1 MTSATYRG
9 QAAFLEHAAAPA
21 LVGRLRATFDTGKT
35 RPLAWR
41 LDQLARLRAL
51 LVDGET
57 ELLDA
62 LHADL
67 GKPRVEAWATDI
79 GIVVNAVDYTR
90 RHLRHWTVSERVWTP
105 LAQRPGQAHVERGP
119 LGVVL
124 VIAPWNYPV
133 HLLLWPMLGAI
144 AAGNCVVGKPSE
156 LTPHTSAAI
165 AKLVSRYLDPTA
177 VAIVEGGPEATQVLL
192 AERFDH
198 IFYTGSGRV
207 GQVVMEA
214 AARHLTP
221 VTLELGGKSPAIVAA
236 DADIEIAARRIAW
249 GKFLNAGQTCIA
261 PDYALVAAPV
271 FDRFLDHL
279 VASIHEFYG
288 DDPSRS
294 PDYGRIVDDRHF
306 QRLSA
311 LLADGRV
318 VVGGDRDAS
327 RRYLAPTV
335 LTDVA
340 LDSAAMRD
348 EIFGPVLPV
357 LRIEDADAAVRFVN
371 ARDRPLA
378 LYVFSESRATQQS
391 VLEAT
396 QSGAACVNATML
408 HAAVPGLP
416 FGGVGASGTGAYHGR
431 ATFETFTHRRAV
443 LRRRSR
449 PDPSVA
455 YPPYSRWKERLIRRF
470 L

>member
-1 MTSATYRG
+1 VTPTGVVAHVDAG
-9 QAAFLEHAAAPA
+9 A
-21 LVGRLRATFDTGKT
+21 LVGRLRATFDGGTT

-41 LDQLARLRAL
+41 LEQLARLRAL
-51 LVDGET
+51 LVDGEA

-62 LHADL
+62 LRADL
-67 GKPRVEAWATDI
+67 GKPRIEAWATDL
-79 GIVVNAVDYTR
+79 GIVVNAVDHTR
-90 RHLRHWTVSERVWTP
+90 RHLRRWTAAVRVWTP
-105 LAQRPGQAHVERGP
+105 LAQLPAQARLVRGP

-144 AAGNCVVGKPSE
+144 AAGNCVIGKPSE
-156 LTPHTSAAI
+156 LTPHTSAAL
-165 AKLVSRYLDPTA
+165 AELVRRYLDPAA
-177 VAIVEGGPEATQVLL
+177 VAIVEGGPEDTQALL

-198 IFYTGSGRV
+198 IFYTGNGRV

-236 DADIEIAARRIAW
+236 DADVEIAARRIAW

-271 FDRFLDHL
+271 VDRFLEHL
-279 VASIHEFYG
+279 GATIREFYG

-294 PDYGRIVDDRHF
+294 ADYGRIVDDRHF
-306 QRLSA
+306 ERLSA

-318 VVGGDRDAS
+318 VIGGDRDAS
-327 RRYLAPTV
+327 SRYLAPTV
-335 LTDVA
+335 LVDVVPE
-340 LDSAAMRD
+340 SAVMRD
-348 EIFGPVLPV
+348 EIFGPLLPVLPV
-357 LRIEDADAAVRFVN
+357 DDVEAACRFVN

-378 LYVFSESRATQQS
+378 LYVFSESRATQQA
-391 VLEAT
+391 VLDAT

-449 PDPSVA
+449 PDPSVT
-455 YPPYSRWKERLIRRF
+455 YPPYSSWKERLIRRF

>member
-1 MTSATYRG
+1 VTATVV
-9 QAAFLEHAAAPA
+9 QHVA
-21 LVGRLRATFDTGKT
+21 RLRATFETGAT

-51 LVDGET
+51 LVDGEA

-67 GKPRVEAWATDI
+67 GKPRVEGWATDI
-79 GIVVNAVDYTR
+79 GIVVNAVDHTR
-90 RHLRHWTVSERVWTP
+90 RHLRQWMLSERIWVP
-105 LAQRPGQAHVERGP
+105 LAQRPGQARVVRGP

-177 VAIVEGGPEATQVLL
+177 VAIVEGGPDETQALL
-192 AERFDH
+192 TERFDH
-198 IFYTGSGRV
+198 IFYTGNGRV
-207 GQVVMEA
+207 GRIVMEA

-236 DADIEIAARRIAW
+236 DADIEVAARRIAW

-271 FDRFLDHL
+271 FDHFLDHL
-279 VASIHEFYG
+279 VAAIREFYG

-311 LLADGRV
+311 LVADGRV
-318 VVGGDRDAS
+318 VVGGDGDAS

-335 LTDVA
+335 LADVG
-340 LDSAAMRD
+340 LDSAVMRD

-357 LRIEDADAAVRFVN
+357 LPVENTDAAVRFVN
-371 ARDRPLA
+371 GRDRPLA

-391 VLEAT
+391 VLDAT
-396 QSGAACVNATML
+396 QSGAASVNATML

-443 LRRRSR
+443 VRRPSR
-449 PDPSVA
+449 PDPSVM

>member
-1 MTSATYRG
+1 M
-9 QAAFLEHAAAPA
+9 
-21 LVGRLRATFDTGKT
+21 
-35 RPLAWR
+35 
-41 LDQLARLRAL
+41 
-51 LVDGET
+51 
-57 ELLDA
+57 
-62 LHADL
+62 
-67 GKPRVEAWATDI
+67 
-79 GIVVNAVDYTR
+79 
-90 RHLRHWTVSERVWTP
+90 
-105 LAQRPGQAHVERGP
+105 
-119 LGVVL
+119 
-124 VIAPWNYPV
+124 
-133 HLLLWPMLGAI
+133 
-144 AAGNCVVGKPSE
+144 VGKPSE

-177 VAIVEGGPEATQVLL
+177 VAIVEGGPDETQALL

-198 IFYTGSGRV
+198 IFYTGNGRV
-207 GQVVMEA
+207 GKIVMEA

-236 DADIEIAARRIAW
+236 DADIEVAARRIAW

-271 FDRFLDHL
+271 FDHFLDHL
-279 VASIHEFYG
+279 VAAIREFYG

-311 LLADGRV
+311 LVADGRV
-318 VVGGDRDAS
+318 VVGGDGDAS

-335 LTDVA
+335 LADVA
-340 LDSAAMRD
+340 LDSAVMRD

-357 LRIEDADAAVRFVN
+357 LPVEDADEAVRFVN
-371 ARDRPLA
+371 GRDQPLA

-391 VLEAT
+391 VLDAT

-443 LRRRSR
+443 LRRPSR
-449 PDPSVA
+449 PDPSVM

>member
-1 MTSATYRG
+1 M
-9 QAAFLEHAAAPA
+9 
-21 LVGRLRATFDTGKT
+21 
-35 RPLAWR
+35 
-41 LDQLARLRAL
+41 
-51 LVDGET
+51 
-57 ELLDA
+57 
-62 LHADL
+62 
-67 GKPRVEAWATDI
+67 
-79 GIVVNAVDYTR
+79 
-90 RHLRHWTVSERVWTP
+90 
-105 LAQRPGQAHVERGP
+105 
-119 LGVVL
+119 L

-144 AAGNCVVGKPSE
+144 AAGNCVIGKPSE

-165 AKLVSRYLDPTA
+165 AKLVARFLDPSA
-177 VAIVEGGPEATQVLL
+177 VAIVEGGPDATQALL

-207 GQVVMEA
+207 GRVVMEA

-236 DADIEIAARRIAW
+236 DADVEIAARRIAW
-249 GKFLNAGQTCIA
+249 GKFLNVGQTCIA

-271 FDRFLDHL
+271 FDQFVDHL
-279 VASIHEFYG
+279 AGMIREFYG
-288 DDPSRS
+288 DDPSAS

-306 QRLSA
+306 ARLSD
-311 LLADGRV
+311 LLADGRI
-318 VVGGDRDAS
+318 VVGGERDAS
-327 RRYLAPTV
+327 SRYFAPTV
-335 LTDVA
+335 LTEVA
-340 LDSAAMRD
+340 PESAVMRD

-357 LRIEDADAAVRFVN
+357 LPVQDVEEAIRFVN

-378 LYVFSESRATQQS
+378 LYVFSESRATQDA
-391 VLEAT
+391 VLDAT

-408 HAAVPGLP
+408 HAAIPGLP

-455 YPPYSRWKERLIRRF
+455 YPPYTEWKERLIRRF